1 MPLLWLSIAF
11 TSGIL
16 LAANFTLPITTW
28 LILTGVSLVVASLRL
43 IIKHLM
49 LRHAGARRFTLPAS
63 LTPPLPLPILA
74 LVLTLGAARYQSSIP
89 NINDPH
95 FIAHYNDTGQ
105 TMIVTGV
112 VVDFPDM
119 RDTYTNLRIETERLH
134 PADAVQATPV
144 HGLLL
149 ARVTPEKEFH
159 YGDRIVLRGQLLTP
173 PEHEEFSY
181 REYLARQG
189 IYSYLS
195 RNSVGVLETGQG
207 NPVMRGIFA
216 LKERALETV
225 YQLWPDPE
233 ASLFAGILLGVET
246 GIPEPVKEAFKETGT
261 SHVIA
266 ISGFNITIIAALF
279 ASFFGRILNPRRG
292 AIAAALG
299 IALYTILVGADA
311 AVVRAAI
318 MGGFSLFA
326 RQVGRRQHGIN
337 TLAFTAAMMSLQD
350 PHVPWDVGFQLSF
363 AATLGLV
370 LYADPFA
377 QAFVRQASRILPE
390 TTAKKLAGPIGEYIL
405 FTLAAQ
411 LTTLPVMAYHF
422 GRISLSAFVTNPVI
436 LPVQAPIMIVGGLA
450 LILGVIW
457 LPLGKIVAPLAWPF
471 VLFTI
476 RAVELFGKMRGG
488 VLILGDIGILWVALF
503 YALLFGLTF
512 GWSRARGL
520 ITALKPIPVI
530 AVLGILAIVTWRAAL
545 SAPDGRLHL
554 TLLNVG
560 TGDALLIQ
568 SPSGRYAL
576 IDGGPSASLLS
587 DGLGRRL
594 PPFHRELDWL
604 VIASPARE
612 QIDALPR
619 LLERFPPDHV
629 LWAGPDS
636 PARAADYLRETL
648 TEMEIPITLAESGHT
663 LDLGDGA
670 TLRVLTAEKRGAIL
684 LIEWD
689 CFRALL
695 PLGAHEDD
703 FESLRMGRDVGSV
716 TALLLADNGYAPLN
730 PPEWINNLN
739 PQLVLLSVAPDDPS
753 GLPDRQTLDALGG
766 YSLLRTDQHG
776 WIHISTDGEEMWIE
790 VEK

>member
-422 GRISLSAFVTNPVI
+422 GRISLSAFITNPVI
-436 LPVQAPIMIVGGLA
+436 LPVQAPIMTIGGLA
-450 LILGVIW
+450 LILGIIW
-457 LPLGKIVAPLAWPF
+457 LPLGKITAPVAWPF

-476 RAVELFGKMRGG
+476 RAVELFGKVRGG
-488 VLILGDIGILWVALF
+488 VLILGDIGILWVTLF

-530 AVLGILAIVTWRAAL
+530 AALGILAIVTWRAAL